1 MALLHQQATKGRKT
15 DYLRCYS
22 VSWPLWIHF
31 LLGGAIYG
39 QVKRVESSAAAD
51 TWGCRATWRCLHF
64 LVPPSLAIFYG
75 GVAAGPF
82 SCKSAR
88 SHATPGTSSTLVLVQ
103 KNGDVKTALPKL
115 CKAGRNAVP
124 DTSSG
129 DKFEIKRGGRARE
142 KQEKKR
148 FLSLN
153 SSSPPS
159 RQPSPRDDL
168 SS

>member
-1 MALLHQQATKGRKT
+1 MASVDPFSLGRICAT
-15 DYLRCYS
+15 D
-22 VSWPLWIHF
+22 
-31 LLGGAIYG
+31 GGAIYG
-39 QVKRVESSAAAD
+39 QVKRVESAAAAD
-51 TWGCRATWRCLHF
+51 LSVLHF
-64 LVPPSLAIFYG
+64 LVPPSLAIFDG

-82 SCKSAR
+82 SCKSAH

-148 FLSLN
+148 FSRSTRALPPQG
-153 SSSPPS
+153 SPLLGMTCLADKTNHPVKRAES
-159 RQPSPRDDL
+159 Q
-168 SS
+168 